1 MENKAPNTL
10 FPATRHDHFAV
21 VTSTSQ
27 GARDHQEDAC
37 GHWSDPS
44 GARLFAVVA
53 DGAGGHGGGA
63 EASKAAVDSAAL
75 NWGKS
80 SGSDLAEPAA
90 FLAQWMK
97 DAHLAVIEASAKLQR
112 SGRSVVVACFTDGSS
127 VHWVHAGDC
136 RLLRFRGGKL
146 VERTRDDSVV
156 QVLFERGEIT
166 EEQMGTH
173 PDQSRLLQS
182 LGGKEA
188 PSPQPGNAEVEA
200 GDGLILCSDGFW
212 EHLKQAELEKLI
224 GTPPE
229 KRQEALDQAVA
240 EAVRRGGA
248 KADNTTA
255 MMIVSGENK
264 GGSRSAIRWVMLL
277 IFAALVGCAA
287 GWWGG
292 RPGELG
298 HLWEKV
304 WQVTGQAAPSA
315 MPAVPAVPADTA
327 LQVAEPPIGTE
338 SSKNPPVK
346 LPLREARPSP
356 GKDMKEAP
364 SPPDREL

>member
-1 MENKAPNTL
+1 M
-10 FPATRHDHFAV
+10 
-21 VTSTSQ
+21 
-27 GARDHQEDAC
+27 
-37 GHWSDPS
+37 
-44 GARLFAVVA
+44 A

-63 EASKAAVDSAAL
+63 DASKAAVDSAAL

-97 DAHLAVIEASAKLQR
+97 DAHLAVIEASAKIQR

-182 LGGKEA
+182 LGGEEA
-188 PSPQPGNAEVEA
+188 PSPRPGKAEVAA

-212 EHLKQAELEKLI
+212 EHLTQAELEKLI
-224 GTPPE
+224 GKPPA
-229 KRQEALDQAVA
+229 KRREALDQAVA
-240 EAVRRGGA
+240 EAVRRGGV

-255 MMIVSGENK
+255 LMIVFGEEK
-264 GGSRSAIRWVMLL
+264 GRFRSAIRWVILL
-277 IFAALVGCAA
+277 IFAALVASAA
-287 GWWGG
+287 AWWRGG
-292 RPGELG
+292 KLSDLG
-298 HLWEKV
+298 HLWERV
-304 WQVTGQAAPSA
+304 RAGMGRSAPSRE
-315 MPAVPAVPADTA
+315 PIVPSKVS
-327 LQVAEPPIGTE
+327 E
-338 SSKNPPVK
+338 SATKTTK
-346 LPLREARPSP
+346 
-356 GKDMKEAP
+356 
-364 SPPDREL
+364 SPPAALPASEAGPSSSEVTKEPQTPAEQKP

>member
-1 MENKAPNTL
+1 MEIKAPNIPFSAPRQYRFT
-10 FPATRHDHFAV
+10 V

-44 GARLFAVVA
+44 GTRLFAVVA

-63 EASKAAVDSAAL
+63 DASKAAVDSAAL
-75 NWGKS
+75 TWEKNS
-80 SGSDLAEPAA
+80 SSNLAAPDA
-90 FLAQWMK
+90 FLAQWVE
-97 DAHLAVIEASAKLQR
+97 DAHLAVIEASAKIQR
-112 SGRSVVVACFTDGSS
+112 SGRSVVVACFIDGSS

-136 RLLRFRGGKL
+136 RLLRFGGGKL

-166 EEQMGTH
+166 EEEMGTH

-182 LGGKEA
+182 LGGEDA
-188 PSPQPGNAEVEA
+188 PTPRPGNAEVEA

-224 GTPPE
+224 GTPPA

-255 MMIVSGENK
+255 MMIVFGEDK
-264 GGSRSAIRWVMLL
+264 GGSRSGIRWVILL
-277 IFAALVGCAA
+277 LFAALVGCAA
-287 GWWGG
+287 GWWWGG
-292 RPGELG
+292 RPSELR

-304 WQVTGQAAPSA
+304 RVGLGRSAPSRE
-315 MPAVPAVPADTA
+315 PIIRSKA
-327 LQVAEPPIGTE
+327 LE
-338 SSKNPPVK
+338 SATKATKNPPVA
-346 LPLREARPSP
+346 PPASEAGPSS
-356 GKDMKEAP
+356 GEVKKEPHAP
-364 SPPDREL
+364 SEQKP